1 MEVGV
6 KKGKREREK
15 GTFHV
20 ISHLLLHR
28 VTTADLF
35 QVPIINFIRQMHASA
50 WIEYEHSI
58 ARAMYFY
65 KKKYAYLYSYVYD
78 KNTLRK
84 INIWEIFESIFQEL
98 YNFLISKKMC
108 KTCMRIYLLFFI
120 LLQVFFFQIIR
131 ITFQK
136 ITALSFTSEKYIFS
150 GEYVVCILDARQTT
164 HQEFVT
170 NVHSCQSNS

>member
-1 MEVGV
+1 M
-6 KKGKREREK
+6 
-15 GTFHV
+15 

-65 KKKYAYLYSYVYD
+65 KKKYAYLYSYVDD

-84 INIWEIFESIFQEL
+84 INIWEIFESILQEL

-108 KTCMRIYLLFFI
+108 KTCMRISLLFFV
-120 LLQVFFFQIIR
+120 LLQVFFLFKAYQLRSKKSLLSHLLPRNIYFQGNTLSVFSMRDRLR
-131 ITFQK
+131 IK
-136 ITALSFTSEKYIFS
+136 NL
-150 GEYVVCILDARQTT
+150 
-164 HQEFVT
+164 
-170 NVHSCQSNS
+170 